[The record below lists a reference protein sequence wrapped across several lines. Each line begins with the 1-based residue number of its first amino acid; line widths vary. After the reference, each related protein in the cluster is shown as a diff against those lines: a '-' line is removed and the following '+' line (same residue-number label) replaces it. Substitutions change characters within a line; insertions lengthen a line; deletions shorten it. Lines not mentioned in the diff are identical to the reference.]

1 VNNSDRPPVRV
12 DTFLNW
18 PCGLTG
24 ASLAGG
30 FMALI
35 LASQDQLIW
44 AAAVVI
50 VCGVLDSFDGLL
62 ARRLSVSSP
71 FGEELDSLADIV
83 AFGVTPALML
93 YVALDST
100 PFIAVA
106 TCVVFVLCGA
116 WRLARFAL
124 LEERHS
130 FFLGLPIPPAGVITS
145 IVAAIALPAAAAVSI
160 TLILSVLMISDLP
173 FPTFSTIGRLL
184 RRNRAVEEEPALV
197 ATGDLDRHAA

>member
-1 VNNSDRPPVRV
+1 VNNSNRPVRV

-30 FMALI
+30 FLALI
-35 LASQDQLIW
+35 LASDGELAW
-44 AAAVVI
+44 AAGVVV

-71 FGEELDSLADIV
+71 FGEQLDSLSDIV
-83 AFGVTPALML
+83 AFGVVPALMM
-93 YVALDST
+93 YVALES
-100 PFIAVA
+100 AQVVGAA
-106 TCVVFVLCGA
+106 TAVVFVLCGA

-124 LEERHS
+124 LEDRHS

-145 IVAAIALPAAAAVSI
+145 IAAALTLPTPVAVAL
-160 TLILSVLMISDLP
+160 TLALSVLMISDLP
-173 FPTFSTIGRLL
+173 FPTFGTIGRLL

-197 ATGDLDRHAA
+197 TPVDLDRNAA

>member
-1 VNNSDRPPVRV
+1 MNDNSRQVRV

-30 FMALI
+30 FLALI
-35 LASQDQLIW
+35 LATHGELAW
-44 AAAVVI
+44 AAGVVI
-50 VCGVLDSFDGLL
+50 VCGILDSFDGLL

-71 FGEELDSLADIV
+71 FGEQLDSLADII

-100 PFIAVA
+100 QVVGAA
-106 TCVVFVLCGA
+106 TGVVFVLCGA

-124 LEERHS
+124 LEERHR
-130 FFLGLPIPPAGVITS
+130 FFLGLPIPPAGCIMAS
-145 IVAAIALPAAAAVSI
+145 VAALQLPAPVAVAI
-160 TLILSVLMISDLP
+160 TLVLSVLMISDLP
-173 FPTFSTIGRLL
+173 FPTFGTIGRLL
-184 RRNRAVEEEPALV
+184 RRNRSVEEEPALV
-197 ATGDLDRHAA
+197 SPVDLDRAA